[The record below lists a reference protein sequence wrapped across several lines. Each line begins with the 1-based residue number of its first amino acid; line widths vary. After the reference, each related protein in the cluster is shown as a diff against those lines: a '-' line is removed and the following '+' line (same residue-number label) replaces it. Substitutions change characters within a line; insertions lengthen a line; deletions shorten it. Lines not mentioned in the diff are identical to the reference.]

1 MGPFVH
7 TSGARVWLWHEL
19 QCEDARALQPD
30 SLARALSVP
39 DPNPPGTRSAGPS
52 FPWSCSSTAVE
63 QSGIHLALEWHGSWG
78 GAWSESHC
86 GCPSLT
92 EGQHEQ
98 SQDHTLEEDTGAQ
111 GAEDA
116 PSLGLPGSLCSQ
128 EGDRLCGP
136 KSGRKASLALCG
148 GRVALWPFWSPPSG
162 FETEKLLVPSE
173 RQPQSQRAG
182 VSS

>member
-1 MGPFVH
+1 MSSSARMLEPCSRIPWPVH
-7 TSGARVWLWHEL
+7 SVSQIQILQGHVLLVPASLGAAAPQQWNRAAFTWH
-19 QCEDARALQPD
+19 
-30 SLARALSVP
+30 S
-39 DPNPPGTRSAGPS
+39 NGTG
-52 FPWSCSSTAVE
+52 V
-63 QSGIHLALEWHGSWG
+63 GG

-128 EGDRLCGP
+128 EGDGLCGP